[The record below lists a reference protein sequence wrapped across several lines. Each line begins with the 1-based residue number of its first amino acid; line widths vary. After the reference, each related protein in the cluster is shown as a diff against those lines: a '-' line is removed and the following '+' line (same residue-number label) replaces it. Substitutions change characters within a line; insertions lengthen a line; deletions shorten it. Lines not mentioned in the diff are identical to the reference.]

1 MKRTLVATLVL
12 LLLLSS
18 CAPKQPS
25 VQTEGDG
32 WQIYTEEFEE
42 GFSVAENRD
51 SICRMHTNVG
61 CNFWAREEGDDIVV
75 LLGCLRFA
83 VGRYYDTS
91 DLVCYVVT
99 GDDMDDVLSGLAQWG
114 EFSSMLDTDPYI
126 FTETTVMSDNEDSDS
141 DGWVTRVVDGVEYD
155 WPVNASSNSTGWMTD
170 DAEFQITGYTEL
182 EDATD
187 DLESIKSSVELAG
200 YENFKLWYLEDY
212 PYQGMMWLLDGE
224 YYISIAQYDE
234 TGSIYLT
241 LSAQSDTNLAR
252 EYAERYGLLD
262 GLLALTSSDPI
273 FET

>member
-1 MKRTLVATLVL
+1 M
-12 LLLLSS
+12 
-18 CAPKQPS
+18 
-25 VQTEGDG
+25 EGDG

-75 LLGCLRFA
+75 LLRCVRFA
-83 VGRYYDTS
+83 VGRYYDMS
-91 DLVCYVVT
+91 ELACYVIT
-99 GDDMDDVLSGLAQWG
+99 GDELDDVLEGLAQWG
-114 EFSSMLDTDPYI
+114 DFSSILESDPYVFEETAI
-126 FTETTVMSDNEDSDS
+126 ATTVDEDD
-141 DGWVTRVVDGVEYD
+141 DGWCTRVVDGVEYP
-155 WPVNASSNSTGWMTD
+155 WPVVCYSYSSGWETD
-170 DAEFQITGYTEL
+170 EAAFRITGYTEL
-182 EDATD
+182 EDATE

-200 YENFKLWYLEDY
+200 YENFKLWYLEDF

-241 LSAQSDTNLAR
+241 LSAQNDTNLAR